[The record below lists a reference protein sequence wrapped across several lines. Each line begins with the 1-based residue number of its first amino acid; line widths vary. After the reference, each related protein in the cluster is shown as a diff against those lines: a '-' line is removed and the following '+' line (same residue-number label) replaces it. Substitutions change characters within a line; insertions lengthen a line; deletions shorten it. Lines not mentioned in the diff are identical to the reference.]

1 MGWFDVP
8 VVVAVAGAR
17 RVSFAGG
24 AQGRGAH
31 QSMEERKRRNRENS
45 RRYQARLRA
54 ARARG

>member
-31 QSMEERKRRNRENS
+31 QSMEERARRNRENS
-45 RRYQARLRA
+45 RR
-54 ARARG
+54 